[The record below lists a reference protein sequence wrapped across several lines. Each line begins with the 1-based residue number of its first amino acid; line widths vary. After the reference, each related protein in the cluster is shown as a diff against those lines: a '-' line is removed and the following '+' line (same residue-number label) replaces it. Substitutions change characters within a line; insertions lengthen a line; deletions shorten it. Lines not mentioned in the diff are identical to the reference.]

1 MDIGVFT
8 PQQARE
14 VLEAVRMLKGSPLLT
29 ERGIQMNNY
38 SLERHV
44 HYFRNVSDEEA
55 IPFACLQVVGTEKDL
70 NDRTYLKVDKP
81 ADTTSE
87 SGHYIFNGVNAV
99 PPDELGNGFDGP
111 LVRMA
116 TDETD
121 FEAGE
126 GFQPIVGDWKVE
138 KGGSA
143 FIAAGPD
150 DIRDNVMKGFITA
163 NGAGCE
169 FMIVTIDDVYG
180 VSTAASD
187 HCDDQLNDAKN
198 KYKATCVK
206 SCCGGKPSGA
216 NDDGTYTVHDQ
227 FDMLQGGIGGAREES
242 DVIGKE
248 ALVVRMND
256 CDTYTSDE
264 CQWLVLFINWF
275 RTIQVVTNV
284 KMTDTQLIFE
294 LKNVEV
300 WDDCELDPI
309 TIALTDCVE
318 Y

>member
-1 MDIGVFT
+1 MDVGIFT
-8 PQQARE
+8 PEQARE

-81 ADTTSE
+81 ADTNSE

-99 PPDELGNGFDGP
+99 PANELGNGYDGP

-121 FEAGE
+121 IEAGDA
-126 GFQPIVGDWKVE
+126 FQPIINDWKVE

-163 NGAGCE
+163 TGTGGCE
-169 FMIVTIDDVYG
+169 FMIVEIDEIYG
-180 VSTAASD
+180 TETAASD
-187 HCDDQLNDAKN
+187 HCDDQKNDAKA

-206 SCCGGKPSGA
+206 SCCGGMPSGA
-216 NDDGTYTVHDQ
+216 NADGTYTVHDHH
-227 FDMLQGGIGGAREES
+227 FEMFLGGIGGAREES
-242 DVIGKE
+242 DIVGKE

-256 CDTYTSDE
+256 CEGYGE
-264 CQWLVLFINWF
+264 CEWIVLFINWF

-284 KMTDTQLIFE
+284 VMTATKLKFE

-309 TIALTDCVE
+309 EIDLTDCVE